1 MPGAS
6 FGRRHAVPWI
16 WFSKAGSINCAPCRI
31 SCCQT
36 TLLGSGAASAGKKEK
51 EKEKEK
57 GKDKGYQ
64 EYAKKEK
71 DSKKKKKKRDSA
83 LPAHKD
89 STPGSL
95 SCIITQV
102 VLESVCCI

>member
-1 MPGAS
+1 METVR
-6 FGRRHAVPWI
+6 FVVR
-16 WFSKAGSINCAPCRI
+16 K
-31 SCCQT
+31 
-36 TLLGSGAASAGKKEK
+36 K

-57 GKDKGYQ
+57 GKDKSKK

-71 DSKKKKKKRDSA
+71 DSKKKKKRDSA